1 MRIVQVGLGGFGR
14 DWAKNMIPRVPEV
27 EVVGTVDLSPGSREL
42 AIAAGLTTAEDCY
55 ATTEAA
61 LEATDPEA
69 VLVTAS
75 LVGHVPAARA
85 ALESGRHVL
94 IEKPFA
100 PSVAE
105 AKELVALA
113 DAHGLTVAV
122 SQNYRFFPAVQAVQR
137 IVAEQTY
144 GDLHAVALDFR
155 QMSGATGRAGAHHA
169 LDEPLLV
176 DMSIHHFDLIRAVLG
191 REVTTVDLRTWD
203 PSWSLF
209 TGPSEGAGLIESGPD
224 LVTSYRASWVSSGV
238 RTAWAGE
245 WRMDFADAEVWWT
258 SRGDGPEGWR
268 SDEVRVRR
276 GKKVETLVLPTVAR
290 VDRAGSLTEFV
301 TAIEEGREPVI
312 SGRQNLGSLAT
323 TNASVESART
333 RQPVDLA
340 DWL

>member
-1 MRIVQVGLGGFGR
+1 M
-14 DWAKNMIPRVPEV
+14 
-27 EVVGTVDLSPGSREL
+27 GTADVFAGSREQ
-42 AIAAGLTTAEDCY
+42 AIAAGLTSVDRCY
-55 ATTEAA
+55 PTVEEALA
-61 LEATDPEA
+61 ATDAEA

-85 ALESGRHVL
+85 ALEAGLHVL

-105 AKELVALA
+105 AEELVALA
-113 DAHGLTVAV
+113 DQRGLTVAV
-122 SQNYRFFPAVQAVQR
+122 SQNYRFFPAVRAVQR
-137 IVAEQTY
+137 IVAHRTY

-155 QMSGATGRAGAHHA
+155 QMSGSDGAASAHHA

-176 DMSIHHFDLIRAVLG
+176 DMSIHHVDLIRTVLG
-191 REVTTVDLRTWD
+191 REITTVDLRTWN

-209 TGPSEGAGLIESGPD
+209 TGPCEGAGLIESGPD
-224 LVTSYRASWVSSGV
+224 LVTSYRASWVSSGQ

-276 GKKVETLVLPTVAR
+276 GGTVETLSLPTVSR

-301 TAIEEGREPVI
+301 TAIGEGREPSI
-312 SGRQNLGSLAT
+312 SGRNNLGSLAAT
-323 TNASVESART
+323 YAAVESART
-333 RQPVDLA
+333 RQPVALS
-340 DWL
+340 

>member
-14 DWAKNMIPRVPEV
+14 DWAKNVIPRVPEV
-27 EVVGTVDLSPGSREL
+27 EVVGTADVFAGSREL
-42 AIAAGLTTAEDCY
+42 AVAAGLTTAEDCY
-55 ATTEAA
+55 PSVEAA

-105 AKELVALA
+105 AEELVALA
-113 DAHGLTVAV
+113 DARGLTVAV
-122 SQNYRFFPAVQAVQR
+122 SQNYRFFPAVQVVQR

-155 QMSGATGRAGAHHA
+155 QHSGADGVPGPHHA
-169 LDEPLLV
+169 LAEPLLV
-176 DMSIHHFDLIRAVLG
+176 DMSIHHFDLIRTVLG
-191 REVTTVDLRTWD
+191 REVTSVDVRTWD
-203 PSWSLF
+203 PAWSLF
-209 TGPSEGAGLIESGPD
+209 SGPSEGVGLIESGPD
-224 LVTSYRASWVSSGV
+224 LVTSYRASWVSSGL
-238 RTAWAGE
+238 RTTWAGE

-276 GKKVETLVLPTVAR
+276 GGAVEVLELPTVAR

-301 TAIEEGREPVI
+301 TAIQEGREPSI
-312 SGRQNLGSLAT
+312 SGRNNLGSLAT
-323 TNASVESART
+323 TYASVESART
-333 RQPVDLA
+333 RQPVQLA

>member
-27 EVVGTVDLSPGSREL
+27 EVVGTVDLSPGSRKL

-85 ALESGRHVL
+85 ALASGRHVL

-105 AKELVALA
+105 AKELIALA
-113 DAHGLTVAV
+113 DGHGLTVAV
-122 SQNYRFFPAVQAVQR
+122 SQNYRFFPAVKAVQR
-137 IVAEQTY
+137 IVAEQIY
-144 GDLHAVALDFR
+144 GELHAVAIDFR
-155 QMSGATGRAGAHHA
+155 QMSGASGVAGAHHA

-276 GKKVETLVLPTVAR
+276 GKKVETLVLPTAAR

-301 TAIEEGREPVI
+301 NAIEEGREPVI

-323 TNASVESART
+323 TYASVESART